1 MASNTDPL
9 VLLPAEIVLR
19 ILEFTPTS
27 ALASLTH
34 VTKSW
39 HAFIDRDHQKVLYA
53 NPDRTPHA
61 PGTSYTDPAS
71 HSLSYS
77 KYFAHPPVDSWK
89 ELCRRQHLLD
99 NAWKR
104 DHLITR
110 ESTLQVGNSPIWRF
124 KPDFKRRLFLS
135 TSQMGGL
142 NVTDMDSGRLL
153 WSLDTEAVRP
163 FAHLE
168 YQDGTAVWDREGDAV
183 EVWRTDEGMARG
195 QFRQVAILPHDR
207 QTRGFQ
213 LSYDT
218 LCVVSSQGK
227 GYVYSD
233 VAYGAPT
240 LATEIDI
247 PNGAVGHLDQGAD
260 TVAYSLGA
268 TGYDFYDKA
277 SGKSL
282 GTLDPK
288 ECTQFLHILH
298 PTSPLDCKLGINS
311 MARSGDAYP
320 PMYPGKE
327 RTTPLT
333 IHRGSLPRQPG
344 GESLLLQ
351 DDEWGAGML
360 NGDMFVGVSRG
371 GRVFICPDWR
381 KALDN
386 KTFVNSSCSLIECDS
401 DGSTFDLGGW
411 LSVRNHRVMVET
423 QDRIYVIG
431 LTQSNQALATADAV
445 STPEDMPA
453 PSFAF
458 ATSSAAQL
466 AVPVSFMALY
476 DDCIMSTYTTL
487 RYRQRLEVEVAG
499 EPQTRTR
506 ILPTKI
512 IRVLS
517 LAPDLEA
524 VDAYH
529 PSCGSFFADEALLGP
544 RPEGDGFGV
553 SGVGV
558 AEAETERA
566 GVAGEAARVPEM
578 NAMRADL
585 YTLISMLEGEPEIE
599 DDLDM
604 EVPMDIEEDMDLEEW
619 LTEDGSQGE
628 ERELEQQD

>member
-27 ALASLTH
+27 SLASLTRL
-34 VTKSW
+34 TKSW
-39 HAFIDRDHQKVLYA
+39 HAFIDYDHQKTLYA
-53 NPDRTPHA
+53 NPDRTPHT
-61 PGTSYTDPAS
+61 PGSSYTDSAT

-77 KYFAHPPVDSWK
+77 KYFSNPPIDSWK

-104 DHLITR
+104 ESPITR

-124 KPDFKRRLFLS
+124 KPDFKRRIFLS

-153 WSLDTEAVRP
+153 WSLDTETVRP

-183 EVWRTDEGMARG
+183 EVWRTEEGMARG
-195 QFRQVAILPHDR
+195 QFKQIAILPHDR

-227 GYVYSD
+227 GYVYSN
-233 VAYGAPT
+233 VAYGTPT

-247 PNGAVGHLDQGAD
+247 PNGAVGHLDQGHD
-260 TVAYSLGA
+260 TVVYSLGA
-268 TGYDFYDKA
+268 AGYDFYEKA

-288 ECTQFLHILH
+288 ECTQFMHILH

-333 IHRGSLPRQPG
+333 IIQGPLPRQPG
-344 GESLLLQ
+344 GESLLLS

-381 KALDN
+381 KALDD
-386 KTFVNSSCSLIECDS
+386 KAFLSSECTLIECDS

-423 QDRIYVIG
+423 QDRVYVIG
-431 LTQSNQALATADAV
+431 LTDSNHAAP
-445 STPEDMPA
+445 STDRASPTPQ

-466 AVPVSFMALY
+466 AVPVSFMAIY

-524 VDAYH
+524 IDAYH
-529 PSCGSFFADEALLGP
+529 PSCGSFFADEALPGP
-544 RPEGDGFGV
+544 RSEVDGFGV

-558 AEAETERA
+558 AEADTDRVGA
-566 GVAGEAARVPEM
+566 AGEAARIPEM

-599 DDLDM
+599 EDLDV
-604 EVPMDIEEDMDLEEW
+604 EVPEGEDVDLEEW
-619 LTEDGSQGE
+619 LTENGSQADN
-628 ERELEQQD
+628 ELERQD